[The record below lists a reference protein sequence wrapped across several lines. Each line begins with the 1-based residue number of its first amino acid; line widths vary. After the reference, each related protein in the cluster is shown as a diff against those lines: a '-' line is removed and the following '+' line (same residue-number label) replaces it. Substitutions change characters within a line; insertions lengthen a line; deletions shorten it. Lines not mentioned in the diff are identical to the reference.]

1 MQSHTTMF
9 QQYKAKLFSYL
20 MRMSGNYDL
29 SQDILQDTFRRY
41 LEHYSS
47 RDVSASLL
55 FTIARNALVDHWR
68 KNRSHSPLDEDQH
81 HDHGNNAEQHVLI
94 KESYRRMLHALNILP
109 EEEREVLSLA
119 VSSELPYS
127 EIASIM
133 NLTEANV
140 KVKIHRARQKLKE
153 ILQGG
158 QS

>member
-1 MQSHTTMF
+1 MF
-9 QQYKAKLFSYL
+9 QQYKAMLFSYL

-109 EEEREVLSLA
+109 ADEREVLSLA
-119 VSSELPYS
+119 VSSELPYG

-140 KVKIHRARQKLKE
+140 KVKIHRARQKLKV

-158 QS
+158 QP

>member
-1 MQSHTTMF
+1 MF
-9 QQYKAKLFSYL
+9 EQYKTKLFSYL

-47 RDVSASLL
+47 QDASASLL

-68 KNRSHSPLDEDQH
+68 KHRSHSPLDEDQH
-81 HDHGNNAEQHVLI
+81 HGHGNNAEQHVLI
-94 KESYRRMLHALNILP
+94 KESYRKMLNALNILP
-109 EEEREVLSLA
+109 EDEREVLSLA
-119 VSSELPYS
+119 ISSELPYC

-158 QS
+158 QP